1 MADKQ
6 TFNHQVRQT
15 AFLTAAIV
23 FGLVFGIILVAN
35 GDWIPGG
42 IIAVAGVIGLSV
54 QIPVIAKL
62 CRGGTAPSPP
72 GSKR

>member
-15 AFLTAAIV
+15 AFLTAGVV
-23 FGLVFGIILVAN
+23 FGLVFGIILLAS

-42 IIAVAGVIGLSV
+42 IIAVAGVIVLSV

-72 GSKR
+72 ASKR

>member
-6 TFNHQVRQT
+6 TLNHQVRQT
-15 AFLTAAIV
+15 LLLPAAIV
-23 FGLVFGIILVAN
+23 FGLIFGIILVAN

>member
-1 MADKQ
+1 MADTQ
-6 TFNHQVRQT
+6 TFNHQVGQT

-23 FGLVFGIILVAN
+23 FGLVFGIVLLAN

-42 IIAVAGVIGLSV
+42 IIAVAGVVGLSV
-54 QIPVIAKL
+54 EISVIAKL

-72 GSKR
+72 GGKR